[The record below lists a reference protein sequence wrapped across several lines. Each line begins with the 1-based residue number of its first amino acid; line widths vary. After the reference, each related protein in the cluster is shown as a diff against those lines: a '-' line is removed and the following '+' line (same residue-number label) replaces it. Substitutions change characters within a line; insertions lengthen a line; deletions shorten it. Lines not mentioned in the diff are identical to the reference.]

1 MKNSNVIRNAFS
13 VPFNELANTIP
24 VSNNYSKQIPLVN
37 KSLKKNVIPEI
48 LFITS
53 YPPRECGIATYS
65 EDLIKTVQ
73 KKFGLSFQVNV
84 CALETTDEKFDY
96 PEIVSGVFDTSKPAE
111 FAVTAYKINKN
122 ANIKIVVIQHEFGFY
137 NLNEGDDFLHFIQQ
151 IKAPV
156 IIVFHTVLPA
166 PDNRLRKMVKAIAA
180 ATKAIVVMTETS
192 RGVLELDYGIAKSK
206 IEVIA
211 HGTHLVSNSSKTMLK
226 KKYGLTGHKVL
237 STFGLLSAGK
247 SIETTLDA
255 LPAIIEIHPDVMF
268 LIIGKTHPG
277 VVKHEGEKYREML
290 LQKVESLQLEKHVTF
305 INQYL
310 NLTVLL
316 EYLRLTDIY
325 LFTSK
330 DPNQS
335 VSGTFSYAMS
345 CGCPVISTPIPQAR
359 EMLAEYPDL
368 LIGFQQPTQL
378 AASVI
383 KLFKSDSHRERI
395 STEMLRK
402 IAPTAWE
409 NSAIAHAQLFKKI
422 MVKKFVLDYNIP
434 DLNLRHIKQMTTAF
448 GMLQFSKINR
458 PDTSSGYT
466 LDDNARAMIVIC
478 KHYEI
483 SGDPS
488 DLVLLN
494 TYLNFIQYC
503 LQPDG
508 TFLNYVDKHKKFTTQ
523 NEREN
528 LEDANGRANW
538 ALGYLISNKDILPL
552 AMIKKAEEIFGISLQ
567 NAIEMFSTRAMAF
580 NIKGLYYFDLKHDST
595 PAKRIIKIL
604 AERLSDMYEFE
615 SDKEWAWFES
625 YLTYANSILP
635 EAMIMAWQS
644 VKEPKY
650 QRIAKE
656 AFDFLISKT
665 TEGDMMKVISNKG
678 WLKKGGE
685 SESSG
690 EQPIDVAYTILALQ
704 TFDDIYDDE
713 DFKTRIYKTN
723 QWFLGNN
730 HLNQIMYNPC
740 TGGCYDGLE
749 ENQVNLN
756 QGAESTLSYLLAR
769 LTIEKIRKNIEPLL
783 QHSQIKNENVYQPEP
798 TEKLL
803 QQTLLKN
810 ALLT

>member
-1 MKNSNVIRNAFS
+1 MKSN
-13 VPFNELANTIP
+13 NTIP
-24 VSNNYSKQIPLVN
+24 AQFSVLYKDLVN
-37 KSLKKNVIPEI
+37 KKPVRNIYSNKLPVINSSLKNAAKPEI

-65 EDLIKTVQ
+65 QDMIDSVQ
-73 KKFGLSFQVNV
+73 NKFGKSFQLKV
-84 CALETTDEKFDY
+84 CALETTGEKFEY
-96 PEIVSGVFDTSKPAE
+96 PDLVSGVFDTSKPAE
-111 FAVTAYKINKN
+111 FTVTADKINNN
-122 ANIKIVVIQHEFGFY
+122 ANIRIVVIQHEFGFY
-137 NLNEGDDFLHFIQQ
+137 NLNKGADFIHFIERLN
-151 IKAPV
+151 APV
-156 IIVFHTVLPA
+156 IIVFHTVLPN
-166 PDNRLRKMVKAIAA
+166 PDIRLKKMVNAM
-180 ATKAIVVMTETS
+180 ATTSKAIVVMTETS
-192 RGVLELDYGIAKSK
+192 RGVLEQDYGIKKSK

-226 KKYGLTGHKVL
+226 KKYGLAGHKVL

-255 LPAIIEIHPDVMF
+255 LPAIVEVHPDVMF
-268 LIIGKTHPG
+268 LVIGKTHPG

-290 LQKVESLQLEKHVTF
+290 MHKVESLHLGKHVMF

-310 NLTVLL
+310 TLSVLL

-330 DPNQS
+330 DPNQA

-368 LIGFQQPTQL
+368 LIGFQQPNQL
-378 AASVI
+378 SASVI

-395 STEMLRK
+395 SMEMLHK

-422 MVKKFVLDYNIP
+422 MTDEFILDYSIP
-434 DLNLRHIKQMTTAF
+434 AVNLRHIKQMTTAF

-458 PDTSSGYT
+458 PDISSGYT
-466 LDDNARAMIVIC
+466 LDDNARAMIVMC
-478 KHYEI
+478 KHFELTRD
-483 SGDPS
+483 SS
-488 DLVLLN
+488 DLVLMN
-494 TYLNFIQYC
+494 TYINFIQYC
-503 LQPDG
+503 QQPDG
-508 TFLNYVDKHKKFTTQ
+508 TFLNYVDKHKQFTKQ
-523 NEREN
+523 NENEN

-538 ALGYLISNKDILPL
+538 ALGYLISKKDILPL
-552 AMIKKAEEIFGISLQ
+552 AMTEKAEEIFGISLQ
-567 NAIEMFSTRAMAF
+567 NSVEMFSTRAMAF
-580 NIKGLYYFDLKHDST
+580 NIKGLYYYDLKHQS
-595 PAKRIIKIL
+595 AMVKRLIKIL
-604 AERLSDMYEFE
+604 AERLADMYEFE
-615 SDKEWAWFES
+615 SEKEWPWFES

-656 AFDFLISKT
+656 SMDFLLSKT
-665 TEGDMMKVISNKG
+665 TEGEMMRLISNNG

-685 SESSG
+685 SNPYG
-690 EQPIDVAYTILALQ
+690 EQPIDVAYTILAMQ
-704 TFDDIYDDE
+704 TFDDVYHNE
-713 DFKTRIYKTN
+713 AFKSRIYKTN

-749 ENQVNLN
+749 ETQVNLN

-769 LTIEKIRKNIEPLL
+769 MTIEKILQNTSVRQPHSRLMTEPKNRSVLD
-783 QHSQIKNENVYQPEP
+783 ENIC
-798 TEKLL
+798 KSL
-803 QQTLLKN
+803 
-810 ALLT
+810 ALISPVQ